1 MSSKVLLAS
10 TMEYGQGHLPVVD
23 GSDDLYTTNYDYSI
37 ANEEN
42 ILDYRLHKMICKINN
57 ESQHIQSMTLI
68 YKNRNSG
75 ELMTLLDTVK
85 SKIEDGIDMDY
96 TFGDFEVIN
105 QVRVWVQDDNLIGFE
120 IKTNEGNL
128 KKFGYGN
135 DDQLIK
141 IEAFEDGNKVI
152 LGFGVNAGI
161 KHGVSSIYCY
171 YLDRVNLAAIEY
183 SGLLQLRA
191 KLKVNQD
198 FKKKAEEKKS
208 SLNDKDKFILDICEL
223 PETAFFPITSYL
235 MS

>member
-23 GSDDLYTTNYDYSI
+23 GSDDLYTTNYDYST

-105 QVRVWVQDDNLIGFE
+105 QVRVWVKDDNLIGFE

>member
-105 QVRVWVQDDNLIGFE
+105 QVRVWVKDDNLIGFE

-235 MS
+235 MY

>member
-105 QVRVWVQDDNLIGFE
+105 QVRVWVKDDNLIGFE